1 MSESNRKNNN
11 QNTKAEE
18 NSEPDFDFNL
28 NFGCGDI
35 NGGFQHI
42 YPEVFI
48 VVAEILGD
56 VMAGR
61 LPFNVQNAVGN
72 WFELIGQVILTY
84 NAQQQYFQGGPGRY
98 FNPKYFNVSNPFCN
112 DGQTRTT
119 EGNFSSGAYKENLY
133 RSNNNPE
140 KDRTKSREASSFES
154 VKDCQIDYLKK
165 EIENLK
171 AELENIKNNI
181 GL

>member
-98 FNPKYFNVSNPFCN
+98 FNPKYFNVSRRAIQSILRGEHWKDLGIDFTKLKCN
-112 DGQTRTT
+112 RKKR
-119 EGNFSSGAYKENLY
+119 N
-133 RSNNNPE
+133 
-140 KDRTKSREASSFES
+140 S
-154 VKDCQIDYLKK
+154 VLRI
-165 EIENLK
+165 IPS
-171 AELENIKNNI
+171 
-181 GL
+181 